1 MEYIKGINLFN
12 DISNNQRK
20 KKGSRSSTPFEI
32 QKNLTKKTLKNHLK
46 DLSQIPKEL

>member
-20 KKGSRSSTPFEI
+20 KKGSRSSTPLKFK
-32 QKNLTKKTLKNHLK
+32 KNLTKKL
-46 DLSQIPKEL
+46 